1 MSRQS
6 EASSDEP
13 ADLDG
18 EGKARQ
24 VADMFTRIVPRYDLM
39 NTLMTFG
46 LDASWRKLTV
56 ASVLPADPAEL
67 SEATALDVA
76 AGTGELTFA
85 LSRAGVKAAVGLD
98 FTPAMVE
105 AARAKAERRGD
116 ERVSFVV
123 GDALALPFADES
135 FDAATVGFG
144 LRNVADLPRAIVEMR
159 RVLRPGGLMACLEM
173 THPPSVLVRWAFRP
187 FFHGLVPL
195 IGGLVS
201 GDPAA
206 YRYLPESVERFP
218 NARDLARLMTEAG
231 LTRVRYRYLG
241 LGTVAL
247 HLAEK
252 RSAKQ
257 T

>member
-13 ADLDG
+13 ADRPAVDAGADLVG
-18 EGKARQ
+18 EAKARQ

-56 ASVLPADPAEL
+56 ASAQPADPAEL

-85 LSRAGVKAAVGLD
+85 LSRAGVKSAVGLD

-135 FDAATVGFG
+135 FDAVYMVGVIG
-144 LRNVADLPRAIVEMR
+144 EIPEPEKAIEEMHR
-159 RVLRPGGLMACLEM
+159 ILKPGGLL
-173 THPPSVLVRWAFRP
+173 AF
-187 FFHGLVPL
+187 
-195 IGGLVS
+195 
-201 GDPAA
+201 
-206 YRYLPESVERFP
+206 
-218 NARDLARLMTEAG
+218 TEAVIDPDYQFPSTLAKRFEPLG
-231 LTRVRYRYLG
+231 FRIKRKLNKIFAYNLVFERVD
-241 LGTVAL
+241 
-247 HLAEK
+247 E
-252 RSAKQ
+252 
-257 T
+257 